1 MESDKNCFYIYFRTS
16 EFGLEDP
23 GAQYGFALRKLAELP
38 PLFLHPHP
46 FLNTLIITDKKY

>member
-1 MESDKNCFYIYFRTS
+1 MESDKNCFCIYFRTS

-38 PLFLHPHP
+38 SFPQHSYH
-46 FLNTLIITDKKY
+46 YG